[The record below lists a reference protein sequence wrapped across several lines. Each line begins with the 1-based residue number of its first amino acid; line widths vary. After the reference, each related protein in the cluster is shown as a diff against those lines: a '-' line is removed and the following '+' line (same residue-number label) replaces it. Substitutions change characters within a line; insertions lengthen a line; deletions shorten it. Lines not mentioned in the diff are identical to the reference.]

1 MLYSTLHTS
10 INSCN
15 LIVKSS
21 WWRLDVPFYDWKP
34 YIHPISNTFSIVRP
48 LSSLSVLHTR
58 NYKGKERSFILLPPN
73 LKFNFVEIHR
83 KSDLSFLRHAAF
95 SKNPKLRKETKRLK
109 VNYNIEDKNKIRC
122 TQNLVLQKKQK
133 AEAFSQDQPGSRH
146 KSSYRISWRRSAH
159 QKENT
164 RRLSHMMI
172 YKSQEV
178 SIRLVHCTK
187 AWP

>member
-1 MLYSTLHTS
+1 MKDMFSIVLIFLVLMLYLTLHTS
-10 INSCN
+10 INSYN
-15 LIVKSS
+15 FIVKSS

-83 KSDLSFLRHAAF
+83 KGDLSFLRHAAF

-109 VNYNIEDKNKIRC
+109 VNYIEDKNKKRC
-122 TQNLVLQKKQK
+122 TQNLV
-133 AEAFSQDQPGSRH
+133 
-146 KSSYRISWRRSAH
+146 
-159 QKENT
+159 
-164 RRLSHMMI
+164 
-172 YKSQEV
+172 
-178 SIRLVHCTK
+178 
-187 AWP
+187 

>member
-1 MLYSTLHTS
+1 MKDMFSIVLIFLVLMLYLTLHTS
-10 INSCN
+10 INSYN
-15 LIVKSS
+15 FIVKSS

-95 SKNPKLRKETKRLK
+95 SKNPKLRKETKK
-109 VNYNIEDKNKIRC
+109 IESE
-122 TQNLVLQKKQK
+122 L
-133 AEAFSQDQPGSRH
+133 
-146 KSSYRISWRRSAH
+146 YRR
-159 QKENT
+159 
-164 RRLSHMMI
+164 
-172 YKSQEV
+172 
-178 SIRLVHCTK
+178 
-187 AWP
+187 